1 MSEDQLEASQG
12 GKRVI
17 HELGETLFRVRPLRW
32 TLEKR
37 SKAPPGRYSSR
48 EAQGKQ
54 GRLSHWVEMWRVA
67 NNSQWSDSLRG

>member
-37 SKAPPGRYSSR
+37 SRAPPGRDTAAEKR
-48 EAQGKQ
+48 
-54 GRLSHWVEMWRVA
+54 RA
-67 NNSQWSDSLRG
+67 NKAVCLTGLTGGVWPTTVRGLTP